1 MAHLPVVSRFRGIGT
16 AGAVDTS
23 PRRSHNHRSAGRV
36 PSPERL
42 EHDRL
47 LGAHA
52 TGREIAS
59 SHGPELEVADCC
71 TPIRLELR
79 AHVDER
85 RLLPL
90 RRSARL
96 VVHEVVINAHLCRCR
111 VRESRL
117 VSVEFTSIGHAVLRR
132 RRRIRKSF
140 RRSVR
145 AAGAIIRYVA
155 SIFTSRRGSWAPHIT

>member
-23 PRRSHNHRSAGRV
+23 PRRRSSRRSAVRV
-36 PSPERL
+36 RSLERL

-59 SHGPELEVADCC
+59 SHGHELEVAD
-71 TPIRLELR
+71 RNSRHLELR
-79 AHVDER
+79 ARHFEW

-96 VVHEVVINAHLCRCR
+96 VVHEVVINADLCRR
-111 VRESRL
+111 LVRENRL
-117 VSVEFTSIGHAVLRR
+117 VSVEFTRIGHAVLRR
-132 RRRIRKSF
+132 RRRIQKSF

-145 AAGAIIRYVA
+145 AAAA
-155 SIFTSRRGSWAPHIT
+155 SRP

>member
-36 PSPERL
+36 RSRERL

-59 SHGPELEVADCC
+59 SHGHELKVAD
-71 TPIRLELR
+71 RNSHHLELR
-79 AHVDER
+79 ARVDER

-96 VVHEVVINAHLCRCR
+96 VVHEVVAPQDVDAVHDD
-111 VRESRL
+111 
-117 VSVEFTSIGHAVLRR
+117 VS
-132 RRRIRKSF
+132 
-140 RRSVR
+140 
-145 AAGAIIRYVA
+145 
-155 SIFTSRRGSWAPHIT
+155 RGSMPERTIDQGPGKGDGHLRQILQITDV

>member
-23 PRRSHNHRSAGRV
+23 PHRNKRQPSAV
-36 PSPERL
+36 LSQKL
-42 EHDRL
+42 LVHDRL

-59 SHGPELEVADCC
+59 SHGQELVAAHR
-71 TPIRLELR
+71 TPRRLDLR

-85 RLLPL
+85 RPLPL

-96 VVHEVVINAHLCRCR
+96 GVLEFEINADLCRCR
-111 VRESRL
+111 VRENRL
-117 VSVEFTSIGHAVLRR
+117 VSVEFTRIGHAVLRR
-132 RRRIRKSF
+132 RRRIRKSLS
-140 RRSVR
+140 RSVR
-145 AAGAIIRYVA
+145 AAAA
-155 SIFTSRRGSWAPHIT
+155 SRP

>member
-23 PRRSHNHRSAGRV
+23 PRRSHNRPSAGRV
-36 PSPERL
+36 RSPERL

-59 SHGPELEVADCC
+59 SHGQELKSAHRN
-71 TPIRLELR
+71 PRRLDLR

-85 RLLPL
+85 RPLPL

-96 VVHEVVINAHLCRCR
+96 GVLDFEINADLCRCR
-111 VRESRL
+111 VRENRL
-117 VSVEFTSIGHAVLRR
+117 VSVEFTRIGHAVLRR
-132 RRRIRKSF
+132 RRRIRKGLS
-140 RRSVR
+140 RSVC
-145 AAGAIIRYVA
+145 AGACR
-155 SIFTSRRGSWAPHIT
+155 P